1 MRTLFG
7 ILLLAVCASSMHGAL
22 TDAQVLAGMDDAC
35 ASEARWILAT
45 DRLSTGPD
53 DQGGDMPRAAYAFE
67 RLIRQGN
74 VGDFELLAQSD
85 NDVAVAY
92 GINGLERLAPE
103 KLPALL
109 ESLVL
114 RREPFPVDGAS
125 GAGRTCVASM
135 LLTAISELARN
146 RAVIGKAWL
155 AYLYGLEDAGGRTV
169 DHEIVQAFAGMI
181 ELPRIDPPPASW
193 AYAQAQDAYD
203 DETALRRL
211 VAADV
216 KSVAARLALDSL
228 SDGEQPRVRPDVFAN
243 IWRRIHLD
251 AEGGIDMLIHAR
263 RWQRARSAMR
273 SRIESGAWVELRGD
287 CPWQTMTAPD
297 WEWLAAEK
305 DPNARTAAESLRG
318 NAIAGWRL
326 DEKPPEDRT
335 DRKIWVLFTLRECT
349 REGSRNA
356 PRAKLLMSDLLTKP
370 GSTLPLC
377 RAIIDGKPLE
387 EHLADVVDAK
397 KLLLLATSALA
408 SHQNSERL
416 IGAQLLI
423 VVLRSDVQKDM
434 EFGEYNLL
442 FEPARKLWSIC
453 QTLDDA
459 SVWDF
464 RVLVL
469 ETADRISLDGQD
481 LDVAKTDWV
490 KELAKR
496 MINDPRAMPVTAKLE
511 AFHTD
516 RIYDHLVSRSTE
528 ILRGVYEGRAEF
540 LASFE
545 APERKENER
554 LPNAAEIYKRM
565 QEAAAKLDDE

>member
-1 MRTLFG
+1 MRSSTKIPLQFL
-7 ILLLAVCASSMHGAL
+7 ILIGRFQGFRC
-22 TDAQVLAGMDDAC
+22 
-35 ASEARWILAT
+35 SEIT
-45 DRLSTGPD
+45 IFS
-53 DQGGDMPRAAYAFE
+53 DQP
-67 RLIRQGN
+67 
-74 VGDFELLAQSD
+74 
-85 NDVAVAY
+85 
-92 GINGLERLAPE
+92 IN
-103 KLPALL
+103 
-109 ESLVL
+109 
-114 RREPFPVDGAS
+114 F
-125 GAGRTCVASM
+125 
-135 LLTAISELARN
+135 
-146 RAVIGKAWL
+146 
-155 AYLYGLEDAGGRTV
+155 
-169 DHEIVQAFAGMI
+169 H
-181 ELPRIDPPPASW
+181 
-193 AYAQAQDAYD
+193 
-203 DETALRRL
+203 
-211 VAADV
+211 
-216 KSVAARLALDSL
+216 
-228 SDGEQPRVRPDVFAN
+228 VFAKFLQCRCN
-243 IWRRIHLD
+243 HYQLTTIVN
-251 AEGGIDMLIHAR
+251 GHA
-263 RWQRARSAMR
+263 
-273 SRIESGAWVELRGD
+273 GAVNGF
-287 CPWQTMTAPD
+287 
-297 WEWLAAEK
+297 
-305 DPNARTAAESLRG
+305 
-318 NAIAGWRL
+318 IAQPGA
-326 DEKPPEDRT
+326 
-335 DRKIWVLFTLRECT
+335 F
-349 REGSRNA
+349 
-356 PRAKLLMSDLLTKP
+356 KLLGIQINNRFLKRPVQKIEVHLLTKP